1 MISYWGVDHGGDEV
15 SKGLG
20 DYITARRTTHRNARA
35 RINAA
40 NPNGG
45 WKAAADLDGLKKTFT
60 SRKYRKQQTAELRG
74 EYNKAKTN
82 RTGS

>member
-1 MISYWGVDHGGDEV
+1 MISYWGVDHGEEV
-15 SKGLG
+15 SKGLR
-20 DYITARRTTHRNARA
+20 DYVQARKATHRNARA

-60 SRKYRKQQTAELRG
+60 SRKYRQQQTAEMRG
-74 EYNKAKTN
+74 EYQKAKLK
-82 RTGS
+82 RTS